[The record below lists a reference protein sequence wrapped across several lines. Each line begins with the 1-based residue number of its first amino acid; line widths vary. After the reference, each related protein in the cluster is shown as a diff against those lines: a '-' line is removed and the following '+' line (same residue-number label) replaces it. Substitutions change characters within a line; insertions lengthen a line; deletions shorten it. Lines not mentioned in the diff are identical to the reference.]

1 MSDTD
6 RLITLRSQV
15 YGARQMQKKLM
26 RQFRDR
32 WQAVAAV
39 EAEEQ
44 KAASIA
50 LRWKQLNSI
59 VHLAADLN
67 LPISAMDNGEEA
79 VWQRWSRL
87 KERYESR

>member
-1 MSDTD
+1 
-6 RLITLRSQV
+6 
-15 YGARQMQKKLM
+15 MQKELM
-26 RQFRDR
+26 QQFRDR

-50 LRWKQLNSI
+50 LRWQQLNSI

-67 LPISAMDNGEEA
+67 LPISAADDGEEA

-87 KERYESR
+87 KERQP